1 MNEKQNIT
9 VSVELTEFEIDVVT
23 DYAAEWGETLE
34 EFLANA
40 AEERAR
46 EVAYDAEWNEEVLS
60 QEEIEE
66 FSNNYH
72 NDRLIDFLRDARKH
86 GED

>member
-23 DYAAEWGETLE
+23 DYAAGWGETLE

-46 EVAYDAEWNEEVLS
+46 EVAYEADWNEEVLS

-66 FSNNYH
+66 FTNNYH
-72 NDRLIDFLRDARKH
+72 DDRLIDFLRDARKH